1 MPIMIQRS
9 NKSLSSTNNNDQNR
23 NSNNDVSSRYYTT
36 VVPVRHLT
44 EKWTPAGKAT
54 IESNIK
60 KSKEKEE
67 VKQEKRVAAVEE
79 SLASKKP
86 RINSPQPVPLRP
98 HTQRTLSALS
108 YEDKCYSAQANF
120 FLYSNAGPSFNI
132 FTDVSFK
139 MMLRQ
144 MNPNPKAK
152 VPILTITHR
161 CFDGHVVRPLN
172 WGSSNQLYCRVY
184 HLWRKEAAGDSILL
198 YTVSYLYWITLHSS
212 NELPHLYQCGKNL
225 FGDSRNTYHEHKKYF
240 LNLIRWV

>member
-36 VVPVRHLT
+36 VVPVRHLP
-44 EKWTPAGKAT
+44 EKCTPAGKAT

-132 FTDVSFK
+132 FTDVSF
-139 MMLRQ
+139 
-144 MNPNPKAK
+144 
-152 VPILTITHR
+152 
-161 CFDGHVVRPLN
+161 
-172 WGSSNQLYCRVY
+172 SSV
-184 HLWRKEAAGDSILL
+184 K
-198 YTVSYLYWITLHSS
+198 
-212 NELPHLYQCGKNL
+212 
-225 FGDSRNTYHEHKKYF
+225 
-240 LNLIRWV
+240 